1 VAAGS
6 SRPGSAGEH
15 AAAERSRADVDATLE
30 ALLGR
35 TVTELEQRRAE
46 LALAAEVR
54 ARLQAE
60 VEHLEHRLH
69 DAEVERSDLID
80 KLTHRDRLL
89 GQIFSSRSW
98 RWTQALRRMLRRP

>member
-1 VAAGS
+1 LI
-6 SRPGSAGEH
+6 RPWPRDPHDLAPPASTPPPSAR
-15 AAAERSRADVDATLE
+15 ARTSTRRSR
-30 ALLGR
+30 R
-35 TVTELEQRRAE
+35 SWLEQRRAE

-69 DAEVERSDLID
+69 DAEVERSDLTD

-89 GQIFSSRSW
+89 GQIFGSRSW